1 MGPLA
6 IGGIAAGASAL
17 SSLLGANK
25 SRKAARQQRKLLNQ
39 LNQDNENMFLRD
51 YYSDFMDDPTSRSY
65 LKRISEDLYDKNE
78 AIESSGIA
86 TGATHENIQAQKA
99 AANRAMSDAI
109 NNVVVNHEAKKEAAK
124 NRYINRKDA
133 ITQGKAEL
141 AQQEAQNWSNLG
153 SNISDSVMGL
163 ASTYLMSD
171 KNLLGNKG
179 ASQTFSPSLDSSEVN
194 KNLNFMKNNGIN
206 YKNPYTQF

>member
-1 MGPLA
+1 MIPL
-6 IGGIAAGASAL
+6 IATAAMSAL
-17 SSLLGANK
+17 SSGIGAANA
-25 SRKAARQQRKLLNQ
+25 RKAAKRQRKLLNQ

-109 NNVVVNHEAKKEAAK
+109 NNVVVNHEARKEAAK

-133 ITQGKAEL
+133 IAQGKAEL

-171 KNLLGNKG
+171 KNLLGNKTTPELNKSG
-179 ASQTFSPSLDSSEVN
+179 LTNVTNQSKAFADSLKPQVATA
-194 KNLNFMKNNGIN
+194 F
-206 YKNPYTQF
+206 

>member
-1 MGPLA
+1 MIPL
-6 IGGIAAGASAL
+6 IATAAMSAL
-17 SSLLGANK
+17 SSGLSAAK
-25 SRKAARQQRKLLNQ
+25 ARKAAKQQRKLLNQ

-99 AANRAMSDAI
+99 AANRTMSDAI
-109 NNVVVNHEAKKEAAK
+109 NNVVVNHEARKEAAK

-133 ITQGKAEL
+133 ITQGKTEL
-141 AQQEAQNWSNLG
+141 AQQEAQNWANLG
-153 SNISDSVMGL
+153 SNISDSITGL

-171 KNLLGNKG
+171 KNLLGNKT
-179 ASQTFSPSLDSSEVN
+179 ASPATSSTLSSSDVS
-194 KNLNFMKNNGIN
+194 KNMDFMKNNNIH